1 MHPELAI
8 IFDRNTGFREK
19 KGKKKACNRENTDIY
34 SIETLVQFNM
44 IECDRSTLMTGKANI

>member
-19 KGKKKACNRENTDIY
+19 KKRKTENGAACNQKNTDIY
-34 SIETLVQFNM
+34 SIETLVRFNM
-44 IECDRSTLMTGKANI
+44 IEYDRST